1 MDRRAFIVGGVAA
14 LAVSPSASEP
24 AVDIAN
30 QARTFDMR
38 VALLTVTRAL
48 AIALF
53 LGATTAH
60 AAEVKLIASAAVRGA
75 VIDLI
80 PAFEKEH
87 GHKISTTW
95 AGTEAITKRIS
106 GGEVVDVV
114 LIAAPNIDKLIAEGK
129 LVAGSR
135 ADVAKS
141 GIGVAVRA
149 GSPAP
154 DISSREAVKNAVLA
168 AKSVAYSSGPSG
180 FYLADL
186 FKKMGIADQIKDKVK
201 QTPSGMQVG
210 EVVARGEA
218 DLGFQQV
225 SELLHLKGIQYLGP
239 LPADIQHV
247 TVFSAGLHISAP
259 SPDPAKALVRYL
271 TAPEAAASIKQGGME
286 PARP

>member
-1 MDRRAFIVGGVAA
+1 
-14 LAVSPSASEP
+14 
-24 AVDIAN
+24 
-30 QARTFDMR
+30 MR
-38 VALLTVTRAL
+38 VAPPSVSRAL
-48 AIALF
+48 ALVML

-60 AAEVKLIASAAVRGA
+60 AVEVKLIASAAVRE
-75 VIDLI
+75 VVVDLI
-80 PAFEKEH
+80 PAFEKTT
-87 GHKISTTW
+87 GHRISTIW

-154 DISSREAVKNAVLA
+154 DISSRESVKNAVLA

-180 FYLADL
+180 VYLADL
-186 FKKMGIADQIKDKVK
+186 FKKMRIAEQIKDKVK
-201 QTPSGMQVG
+201 QTPSGVQVG

-218 DLGFQQV
+218 ELGFQQV

-239 LPADIQHV
+239 LPAEIQHV

-259 SPDPAKALVRYL
+259 SPDPAKALVHFL
-271 TAPEAAASIKQGGME
+271 TAPEAAASIKRSGMD

>member
-1 MDRRAFIVGGVAA
+1 
-14 LAVSPSASEP
+14 
-24 AVDIAN
+24 
-30 QARTFDMR
+30 MR
-38 VALLTVTRAL
+38 VAPPSVSRAL
-48 AIALF
+48 ALVML

-60 AAEVKLIASAAVRGA
+60 AVEVKLIASAAVRE
-75 VIDLI
+75 VVVDLI
-80 PAFEKEH
+80 PAFEKTT
-87 GHKISTTW
+87 GHRISTIW

-154 DISSREAVKNAVLA
+154 DISSRESVKNAVLA

-180 FYLADL
+180 VYLADL
-186 FKKMGIADQIKDKVK
+186 FKKMRIAEQIKDKVK
-201 QTPSGMQVG
+201 QTPSGVQVG
-210 EVVARGEA
+210 EVVARGESE
-218 DLGFQQV
+218 LGFQQV

-239 LPADIQHV
+239 LPAEIQHV

-259 SPDPAKALVRYL
+259 SPDPAKALVHFL
-271 TAPEAAASIKQGGME
+271 TAPEAAASIKRSGMD